1 MAFSAL
7 FGFGSCHG
15 EGIGVSTE
23 GIGGVSV
30 GTSIGVTSISTSIG
44 SMGVGRVGTVGT
56 IVVGIGVSSV
66 GTSIGSMGVG
76 RVGTVV
82 VGIGV
87 SSNGYRGDSGGSD
100 NGFDNMSRLN
110 SGENRGNGECD
121 SARSVGI
128 KDRCVSS
135 LSLSNLG

>member
-1 MAFSAL
+1 MIFFRFLGFFLAFSTL

-30 GTSIGVTSISTSIG
+30 GTSIGVTS
-44 SMGVGRVGTVGT
+44 
-56 IVVGIGVSSV
+56 V

-76 RVGTVV
+76 GGGTVGTIV

-100 NGFDNMSRLN
+100 NRFDNMSRLN

-121 SARSVGI
+121 SASSVGI
-128 KDRCVSS
+128 KDSCVSS

>member
-30 GTSIGVTSISTSIG
+30 GTSIGVTSVGTSIG

-56 IVVGIGVSSV
+56 
-66 GTSIGSMGVG
+66 
-76 RVGTVV
+76 
-82 VGIGV
+82 IGV

-100 NGFDNMSRLN
+100 NGLN
-110 SGENRGNGECD
+110 IMHRCDWERDLSGLVR
-121 SARSVGI
+121 I
-128 KDRCVSS
+128 KN
-135 LSLSNLG
+135 LHESNLCLSDFG